1 MQHRLPP
8 LSSSGWQYSYPCSK
22 PGLPQHL
29 RAIHPRGQT
38 HLDCCFFKGAEV
50 LAAAFWTI
58 TLVDLLFA
66 TAASAN
72 TWTGPISSKPI
83 ACAACLGSGRASA
96 LFANVLSARCC
107 SVRVAC
113 IFAVNT
119 QIDMSKCGSRRA
131 GAARDRPAATCR
143 QKSGHGD
150 RAGQ

>member
-1 MQHRLPP
+1 MQHRLLPP
-8 LSSSGWQYSYPCSK
+8 SSSEWQCSYPCSK
-22 PGLPQHL
+22 PGLSQHL
-29 RAIHPRGQT
+29 RSTHPRCRT

-58 TLVDLLFA
+58 TPVDLLFA

-72 TWTGPISSKPI
+72 TWTGPISSEPI
-83 ACAACLGSGRASA
+83 ACAAWPGSGRASA

-131 GAARDRPAATCR
+131 GRSR
-143 QKSGHGD
+143 SGSSSCNLQAEVGT
-150 RAGQ
+150 RR